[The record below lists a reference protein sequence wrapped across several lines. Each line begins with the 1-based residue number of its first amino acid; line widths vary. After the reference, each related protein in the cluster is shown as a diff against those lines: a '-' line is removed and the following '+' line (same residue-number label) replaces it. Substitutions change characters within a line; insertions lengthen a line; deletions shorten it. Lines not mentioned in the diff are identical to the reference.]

1 MNGTRSRYKL
11 AAATVPS
18 PLPSQ
23 SAMNSAI
30 AVAWVLLALCF
41 TIAAATIQQFLI
53 PGMLM
58 MAAIVLLAGCM
69 VVLTRTQRLTHQ

>member
-1 MNGTRSRYKL
+1 MT
-11 AAATVPS
+11 
-18 PLPSQ
+18 
-23 SAMNSAI
+23 SAI

-58 MAAIVLLAGCM
+58 MAAIVALAGCM
-69 VVLTRTQRLTHQ
+69 VVLTRAQRLTHQ